1 MNLTDRSQIY
11 RKRPL
16 MIYELDGQK
25 PDLPQEGRDWIAPSA
40 AVIGKVRL
48 KNDSSV
54 WFNAV
59 MRGPMKAAAREDDCL
74 SRDQPSAGRLGLLN
88 SCGPPPGRDSSL
100 GGSTTSVSNSR
111 SIALLINGSRGSFSI
126 GSYQGRRSVALASTA
141 RAISWPISSPS
152 NGTSLPDSWR
162 KSWGQK

>member
-1 MNLTDRSQIY
+1 
-11 RKRPL
+11 

-25 PDLPQEGRDWIAPSA
+25 PDLPQEGRYWIAPSA

-54 WFNAV
+54 WFHAV

-88 SCGPPPGRDSSL
+88 GHRLAETPVWEARLRECRIREHRAVDQWLPWQFLHRLVPGAALSGAGLNRARD
-100 GGSTTSVSNSR
+100 
-111 SIALLINGSRGSFSI
+111 
-126 GSYQGRRSVALASTA
+126 
-141 RAISWPISSPS
+141 
-152 NGTSLPDSWR
+152 
-162 KSWGQK
+162 